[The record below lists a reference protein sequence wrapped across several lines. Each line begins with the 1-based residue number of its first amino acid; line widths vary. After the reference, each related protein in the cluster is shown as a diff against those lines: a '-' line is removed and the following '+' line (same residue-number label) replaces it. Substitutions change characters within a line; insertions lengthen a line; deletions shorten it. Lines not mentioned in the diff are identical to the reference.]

1 VTRSEVAQRL
11 DEARARTLQ
20 LIAPLSDQ
28 DMLTQHSPIM
38 SPIVWD
44 VAHIGN
50 FEELWL
56 VQELGEAQPID
67 PRYDEMYDAFKNPR
81 RDRVKLPLLNRP
93 QALDYLARVRAIALE
108 NLSHADLAGKDPL
121 TRDGYV
127 FEMVIQHEYQHNE
140 TMLATLQLMGPP
152 GYRPKLPPRRAAAV
166 PVPEMVF
173 VPAGTFVMGTADR
186 SAAYDNERP
195 AHEVYL
201 PDYWID
207 GGPVSNGAYLEFV
220 RDGGYRQSE
229 AWSPAGQRWL
239 AESGSHAPQFWER
252 RGDQWT
258 VNRFGYE
265 LPLNLREPVQHVC
278 FFEAEA
284 FARWAGKRLPTE
296 AEWEKAASWDAAAGV
311 KRIYPWG
318 DDPPTPERA
327 NLDQV
332 AFGPMEI
339 GAYPEGASPY
349 GCHQMIGDVWE
360 WVNTDFHGYTGFEA
374 FPYREYSEV
383 FFGDEYKVLRGGSW
397 GVRPGVIRNTFRNW
411 DYPIRRQ
418 IFSGFRC
425 ARDA

>member
-1 VTRSEVAQRL
+1 
-11 DEARARTLQ
+11 
-20 LIAPLSDQ
+20 
-28 DMLTQHSPIM
+28 
-38 SPIVWD
+38 
-44 VAHIGN
+44 
-50 FEELWL
+50 
-56 VQELGEAQPID
+56 
-67 PRYDEMYDAFKNPR
+67 
-81 RDRVKLPLLNRP
+81 
-93 QALDYLARVRAIALE
+93 
-108 NLSHADLAGKDPL
+108 
-121 TRDGYV
+121 
-127 FEMVIQHEYQHNE
+127 
-140 TMLATLQLMGPP
+140 
-152 GYRPKLPPRRAAAV
+152 
-166 PVPEMVF
+166 
-173 VPAGTFVMGTADR
+173 MGTADR